1 MTDNRKVVER
11 AIRAFKERD
20 FEAGADLIH
29 PEITL
34 KYPQSGEVFHGRDN
48 YLAMLANYPGLPE
61 VEVAEPRGGHQQ
73 VQLVTPMPFSIPT
86 ITVIGSGDTFIVE
99 SVNTYPDG
107 SVYHG
112 VSIMKVQDAKI
123 IEEVAYFAAP
133 FDPADWRRPYVS
145 P

>member
-1 MTDNRKVVER
+1 MTDNRRVVER
-11 AIRAFKERD
+11 AIQAFNDRD
-20 FEAGADLIH
+20 LEAGADLIH

-48 YLAMLANYPGLPE
+48 YLATLANYPGLPE

-73 VQLVTPMPFSIPT
+73 VQVVTPMPFSTPT
-86 ITVIGSGDTFIVE
+86 ITVIGSGDTFTVE
-99 SVNTYPDG
+99 SLNTYPDG

-133 FDPADWRRPYVS
+133 FDPPDWRRPYLS
-145 P
+145 S